1 MRARETR
8 VREVKDTGA
17 EKRVTDTELRVQIR
31 VPGATDPRSHLGAT
45 HPNIH
50 TPCRTKVHKTLS

>member
-31 VPGATDPRSHLGAT
+31 VPGATDPRSDQ
-45 HPNIH
+45 II
-50 TPCRTKVHKTLS
+50 